1 MNRLQNT
8 KEWITE
14 LEDRIVEVTEAEK
27 KRNEDSL
34 RDLWD
39 TIKHINI
46 HVIGVPKE
54 ERKKV
59 ADNILEYI
67 IAENSPNMGKE
78 RDIQDQEAESQRG
91 SHQGTL

>member
-1 MNRLQNT
+1 MDHWAGRQSSENHWSW
-8 KEWITE
+8 KE
-14 LEDRIVEVTEAEK
+14 RK

-39 TIKHINI
+39 NIKYINI
-46 HVIGVPKE
+46 HIIGVQKE

-78 RDIQDQEAESQRG
+78 RDIED
-91 SHQGTL
+91 

>member
-1 MNRLQNT
+1 M
-8 KEWITE
+8 
-14 LEDRIVEVTEAEK
+14 EVTEAEK

-39 TIKHINI
+39 NIKHINI

-91 SHQGTL
+91 SHQDTL